1 MEIGDRVEVTK
12 PGLVYTSYREM
23 FVKMGFKNKKQNF
36 TSNVNLNAVYKI
48 FAIEPHLIF
57 PYQLLYGIENEQGE
71 QLLVNGLAIKTI
83 ERPNWKKPQKVKFDG
98 EQTFWIQTTG
108 AHDKHSFEGIVYES
122 RSSTVKEGYYS
133 KNWNKK
139 EFYKA

>member
-1 MEIGDRVEVTK
+1 MEIGDRVEIVKTAHIY
-12 PGLVYTSYREM
+12 PSYIEM
-23 FVKMGFKNKKQNF
+23 FKKMGFKNVA
-36 TSNVNLNAVYKI
+36 VNSKGYKDLVYKI

-71 QLLVNGLAIKTI
+71 QLLVSGLAIKTI

-98 EQTFWIQTTG
+98 QETFFVQTTG
-108 AHDKHSFEGIVYES
+108 AHDKQSFEGIVYES
-122 RSSTVKEGYYS
+122 RSTTIEEGLYS